1 MRNNR
6 FATPVIDSE
15 TLDKLLTTA
24 RHIRGDILTMTTL
37 AQSGHPGGSLSSL
50 EMYLILY
57 YFANIRPDN
66 PDDPRRDKIVIS
78 HGHTSPG
85 AYATLGRL
93 GFFDIDQAIA
103 HFRQAGSPYEGH
115 VERHLPGIE
124 WSTGNLGQ
132 GLSAGC
138 GFALAAR
145 MHRYESRIFVMMGD
159 GEQQKGQVSE
169 ARRFA
174 SKFKLTNL
182 TALVDVNR
190 LQLTGDTE
198 TIMPQDI
205 RENYTSDGWNVLE
218 VDGHDLEALY
228 RTIRTATLNP
238 HSPTCILAH
247 TIMGKGISFIE
258 NRYEYHGAAL
268 KPDQYEKAMEEL
280 GLEADI
286 DRYRSTREKFV
297 PDLELEPKRVP
308 LPSVKIGLPITY
320 PPGTKTDNRSAYG
333 KVIQDLA
340 EANCACGDDGVVIA
354 VFDCDLSSSV
364 KTMGFELKCP
374 QGFFQA
380 GIQEHNT
387 ATIAGAVSITGIITF
402 FSDFGVFGVDE
413 TYNQE
418 RLNDINRTALKLV
431 TTHVGIDVGED
442 GKTHQCIDYLSL
454 FFNLF
459 HFKVLIPAD
468 PNQTDRMVRWSVNRD
483 ENIYILM
490 GRSKVPIITD
500 SQGEAF
506 FGDGYQFRYGKA
518 DWVREGNNACV
529 IAAGTVL
536 YRAVAASDQ
545 LRAEGIEV
553 GVLNFCTPKNPDVEA
568 LKKAADTGVVLTY
581 EDHNPD
587 TGIGAVVARVLAEN
601 GMATHLRRMGV
612 RKYSTSGAAGDLFK
626 LNKLDT
632 EHVIQQIREMLKT

>member
-6 FATPVIDSE
+6 FANPVIDSE
-15 TLDKLLTTA
+15 TLDKLSTVA
-24 RHIRGDILTMTTL
+24 RRIRGDILTMTTL

-57 YFANIRPDN
+57 YFANIRPEN

-93 GFFDIDQAIA
+93 GFFNIDHAIA

-182 TALVDVNR
+182 TALVDVNH

-198 TIMPQDI
+198 KIMPQHI
-205 RENYTSDGWNVLE
+205 RENYISDGWNVLE
-218 VDGHDLEALY
+218 VDGHDLAALY
-228 RTIRTATLNP
+228 RAIRTATKNT
-238 HSPTCILAH
+238 HTPTCILAH
-247 TIMGKGISFIE
+247 TIMGKGVSFIE

-268 KPDQYEKAMEEL
+268 KQDQYEKAMEEL

-286 DRYRSTREKFV
+286 DRFRPIREKFV
-297 PDLELEPKRVP
+297 PGSESEPKRIP
-308 LPSVKIGLPITY
+308 LPSVKIGTPVTY

-340 EANCACGDDGVVIA
+340 EANCTPNNEGIVIA

-364 KTMGFELKCP
+364 KTVGFELKCP
-374 QGFFQA
+374 QGFFQS

-442 GKTHQCIDYLSL
+442 GKTHQCIDYLAL
-454 FFNLF
+454 FSNLF

-468 PNQTDRMVRWSVNRD
+468 PNQTDRIIRWSVDRD
-483 ENIYILM
+483 ENIYIPM
-490 GRSKVPIITD
+490 GRSKIPIITN
-500 SQGEAF
+500 SKGEAF
-506 FGDGYQFRYGKA
+506 FGDGYQFSYGKA
-518 DWVREGNNACV
+518 DWVREGNSACV
-529 IAAGTVL
+529 ITAGTVL

-545 LRAEGIEV
+545 LRAEGIDV
-553 GVLNFCTPKNPDVEA
+553 GVLNLCTPKHPDVEA
-568 LKKAADTGVVLTY
+568 IKKAAETGVVITY

-587 TGIGAVVARVLAEN
+587 TGIGGVVARVLAEN
-601 GMATHLRRMGV
+601 GITTHLHRMGA
-612 RKYSTSGAAGDLFK
+612 RKYSTSGAASDLFK